1 MLSRLALVV
10 MKHATFLSVFLYDNR
25 EKNAG
30 LVERQSIFYE
40 RKPQCEN

>member
-1 MLSRLALVV
+1 MLSRPAQVV
-10 MKHATFLSVFLYDNR
+10 MKHATFLSVVLYGNQ

-40 RKPQCEN
+40 RKPRCEN